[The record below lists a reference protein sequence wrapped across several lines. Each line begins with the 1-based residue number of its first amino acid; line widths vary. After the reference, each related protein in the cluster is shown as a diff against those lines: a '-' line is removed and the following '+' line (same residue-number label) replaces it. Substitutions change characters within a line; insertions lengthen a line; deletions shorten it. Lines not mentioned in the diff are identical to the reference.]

1 MRSSISVPTSGP
13 EDACALS
20 ATAGG
25 PGETPILRAESVHVT
40 FTGGETGLGALA
52 GISFEV
58 YQGELVCFVGP
69 SGCGKSTLLRVI
81 GGLLEP
87 THGCVQLRGQPCEGP
102 CDDIGIVFQKPNLMP
117 WRTALRNITLPLELE
132 GEERGVARQEA
143 VGLIG
148 LVGLAGFEESY
159 PSQLS
164 GGMAQRVA
172 IARALVHDPEILLLD
187 EPFGAL
193 DALTRERMNLELL
206 HIWETRDKTVIMVT
220 HNIQEAILLAD
231 RVLVLSP
238 RPGRIVADI
247 PITLPRPRAQTQ
259 VYDPA
264 FLDLSRRIHAE
275 IRD

>member
-1 MRSSISVPTSGP
+1 MNSWTRS
-13 EDACALS
+13 
-20 ATAGG
+20 
-25 PGETPILRAESVHVT
+25 PILHIDHVSVT
-40 FTGGETGLGALA
+40 FTDGESDLGALKD
-52 GISFEV
+52 ITFEV
-58 YQGELVCFVGP
+58 RQGELLCFVGP
-69 SGCGKSTLLRVI
+69 SGCGKSTLLRAI

-87 THGCVQLRGQPCEGP
+87 TSGQVHMRDQSCVGP
-102 CDDIGIVFQKPNLMP
+102 CDDIGIVFQKSNLMP

-132 GEERGVARQEA
+132 GENTATARQRAVELIDQ
-143 VGLIG
+143 VGLS
-148 LVGLAGFEESY
+148 GFENSY
-159 PSQLS
+159 PHQLS

-206 HIWETRDKTVIMVT
+206 RIWEARHKTVIMVT

-238 RPGRIVADI
+238 RPGQITADI
-247 PITLPRPRAQTQ
+247 PITLPRPRTQDQ
-259 VYDPA
+259 VYEAA
-264 FLDLSRRIHAE
+264 FLDLARQIRAA

>member
-1 MRSSISVPTSGP
+1 MSLST
-13 EDACALS
+13 DARFPGAPAS
-20 ATAGG
+20 RETA
-25 PGETPILRAESVHVT
+25 TPILRADRVHVT
-40 FTGGETGLGALA
+40 FTDGETDLGALA
-52 GISFEV
+52 EISFEV
-58 YQGELVCFVGP
+58 YQGELICFVGP
-69 SGCGKSTLLRVI
+69 SGCGKSTLLRVL

-87 THGCVQLRGQPCEGP
+87 THGCVHLRGRPCDGP

-132 GEERGVARQEA
+132 GEDKEVARREA
-143 VGLIG
+143 VELIH
-148 LVGLAGFEESY
+148 LMGLAGFAQSF

-164 GGMAQRVA
+164 GGMAQRVS

-238 RPGRIVADI
+238 RPGRITADI